1 MSTRTALIVI
11 GRYKEEWKSLSAT
24 QQINFI
30 ERVGKTAVASGLEPV
45 MGYRLTATPGT
56 FIEVWESSSQ
66 ESVGRAVKD
75 LTAMGYTRFVD
86 ARWMI
91 GEREDGDVE

>member
-11 GRYKEEWKSLSAT
+11 GRYKEEWTSLTAT
-24 QQINFI
+24 QQKDFI
-30 ERVGKTAVASGLEPV
+30 ERVGKTAAAAGLEPV
-45 MGYRLTATPGT
+45 TGYRLTATPGT

-66 ESVGRAVKD
+66 ASIDGAVKN
-75 LTAMGYTRFVD
+75 LTAMGYPRYVD

-91 GEREDGDVE
+91 GEREDGDAE